1 VAKVLVELDERAVR
15 DMILKSPEVLRF
27 LQNIGGQIAS
37 AAGPTFEVQT
47 SPGKTRNRVIV
58 IDPDE
63 RSLFREAETGAL
75 RRAVQGARI

>member
-1 VAKVLVELDERAVR
+1 VARTRVELDERAVR
-15 DMILKSPEVLRF
+15 QMILKSPEVLAFVRS
-27 LQNIGGQIAS
+27 IGDRIAS
-37 AAGPTFEVQT
+37 AAGPTFEVQV